1 MEEVWK
7 PAVYSKFPDLVKDL
21 EVSNLGRVR
30 KMVSGKIFSQNDHKD
45 GYRCIKRQ
53 GKTLYYHTFVA
64 ETFINARPEGL
75 VVDHIDGN
83 KNNNAASNLRFI
95 TSAHNCKKQDR
106 VEETTPTGEVVFK
119 AVRHWK
125 ENFIRDADRMKK
137 DITSLQE
144 ENKAIVGKLQ
154 EAYAAINAL
163 GLMYENQSR
172 LLQTLTTQTQSQS
185 HC

>member
-1 MEEVWK
+1 
-7 PAVYSKFPDLVKDL
+7 
-21 EVSNLGRVR
+21 
-30 KMVSGKIFSQNDHKD
+30 
-45 GYRCIKRQ
+45 
-53 GKTLYYHTFVA
+53 
-64 ETFINARPEGL
+64 

-95 TSAHNCKKQDR
+95 TQLHNCQKQDKI
-106 VEETTPTGEVVFK
+106 EETTATGEVVFK

-137 DITSLQE
+137 DITTLQE
-144 ENKAIVGKLQ
+144 ENKIIAGKLQ

-172 LLQTLTTQTQSQS
+172 LLQSLTQTRSQSQT
-185 HC
+185 HH